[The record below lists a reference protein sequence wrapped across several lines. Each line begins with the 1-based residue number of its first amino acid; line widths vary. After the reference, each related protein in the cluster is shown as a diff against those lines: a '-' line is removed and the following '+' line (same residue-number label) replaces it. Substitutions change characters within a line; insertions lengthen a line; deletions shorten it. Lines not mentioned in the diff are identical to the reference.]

1 MFKRKNSQKKLYRF
15 YLFLWAKGKI
25 KIGRSCLQKYSLE
38 DHIQSARS
46 SCRTNLTRL
55 GHSDSYARVPQ
66 STLICQLLNT
76 SGQEK
81 LSS

>member
-1 MFKRKNSQKKLYRF
+1 MFINERKNSKKAINIYI
-15 YLFLWAKGKI
+15 YLFLLAKGKI

-55 GHSDSYARVPQ
+55 GHSDSYTGV
-66 STLICQLLNT
+66 
-76 SGQEK
+76 
-81 LSS
+81 